1 MACVLMI
8 FEVGDQ
14 KLHILK
20 IILISL
26 GHMVTDISQG
36 AIPLFLPYL
45 KDAFDL
51 SYFAVG
57 LILLF
62 SSISSS
68 IIQPLFGFIS
78 DRYQCLWMLP
88 AGCIL
93 AMTGVALIGFV
104 PNYYLLLAAVTF
116 SGLGVAVYHPEASKA
131 VFYLSGSKKATA
143 MSIFSLGGNFGFA
156 LGPIIAAFFLGVYG
170 LQGSGGFLPLGLL
183 MGGVLFVLLP
193 KISLQVTKNKEMHAN
208 GKKNAA
214 RARFI
219 ITLPIILLMLIVTIR
234 SWVHMGLMMNIPLYY
249 IDYLQMDTAYG
260 SSLLT
265 IFLMLGA
272 VGTLLGGP
280 LADKLGLKA
289 ILYFSFIS
297 AVPLMYFL
305 FNSSGVFTFIWTG
318 LIGASIICTFSVT
331 TVYAQKLMP
340 ENIGLASGLVLGFA
354 IGTGGIGTTLLG
366 LIADN
371 FGLMMAINIL
381 IVLPLI
387 GIALIRLLPPPD
399 KASEEALSVWDAAR
413 GDKRGI
419 EE

>member
-1 MACVLMI
+1 M
-8 FEVGDQ
+8 
-14 KLHILK
+14 HILK
-20 IILISL
+20 IVLISL

-68 IIQPLFGFIS
+68 IIQPLFGFVS

-88 AGCIL
+88 AGCFL

-104 PNYYLLLAAVTF
+104 PNYYLLLVVVTF
-116 SGLGVAVYHPEASKA
+116 SGLGVAAYHPEASKA

-143 MSIFSLGGNFGFA
+143 MSVFSLGGNFGFA

-193 KISLQVTKNKEMHAN
+193 KISLQVAENKEMHTN

-214 RARFI
+214 GARFI
-219 ITLPIILLMLIVTIR
+219 ITLPIVLLMLIVTIR

-249 IDYLQMDTAYG
+249 IDYLQMDTAFG

-280 LADKLGLKA
+280 LADRLGLKA

-305 FNSSGVFTFIWTG
+305 FNSSGIFTFIWTG

-381 IVLPLI
+381 IILPLI
-387 GIALIRLLPPPD
+387 GVALIKLLPPPD
-399 KASEEALSVWDAAR
+399 EASEEA
-413 GDKRGI
+413 
-419 EE
+419 

>member
-1 MACVLMI
+1 
-8 FEVGDQ
+8 
-14 KLHILK
+14 
-20 IILISL
+20 
-26 GHMVTDISQG
+26 MVTDISQG

-88 AGCIL
+88 AGCFL
-93 AMTGVALIGFV
+93 AMAGVALIGFV
-104 PNYYLLLAAVTF
+104 PNYYLLLVVVTF
-116 SGLGVAVYHPEASKA
+116 SGLGVAAYHPEASKA

-143 MSIFSLGGNFGFA
+143 MSVFSLGGNFGFA

-183 MGGVLFVLLP
+183 MSGVLFVLLP
-193 KISLQVTKNKEMHAN
+193 KISLQVAENKEMHAN

-249 IDYLQMDTAYG
+249 IDYLQMDTAFG

-387 GIALIRLLPPPD
+387 GVALIRLLPSPD
-399 KASEEALSVWDAAR
+399 KVSEEA
-413 GDKRGI
+413 
-419 EE
+419 

>member
-1 MACVLMI
+1 
-8 FEVGDQ
+8 
-14 KLHILK
+14 
-20 IILISL
+20 
-26 GHMVTDISQG
+26 MVTDISQG

>member
-1 MACVLMI
+1 
-8 FEVGDQ
+8 
-14 KLHILK
+14 
-20 IILISL
+20 
-26 GHMVTDISQG
+26 MVTDISQG
-36 AIPLFLPYL
+36 SIPLFLPYL

-51 SYFAVG
+51 NYFAVG

-88 AGCIL
+88 TGCIL

-116 SGLGVAVYHPEASKA
+116 SGLGVAAYHPEASKA

-143 MSIFSLGGNFGFA
+143 MSVFSLGGNFGFA

-214 RARFI
+214 GARFI
-219 ITLPIILLMLIVTIR
+219 ISLPIILLMLIVTIR

-371 FGLMMAINIL
+371 FGLIMAINIL

-387 GIALIRLLPPPD
+387 GVALIKLLPSPD
-399 KASEEALSVWDAAR
+399 KVSEEA
-413 GDKRGI
+413 
-419 EE
+419 